1 MPDPEDPDGV
11 TPSAGS
17 GAGGSGPPAQD
28 ERAADRNAGLLRWR
42 FWESRDWEALLER
55 LAMRGFWLAFGV
67 ILVFALVYAINGF
80 PFNRVFE
87 TVIALAGAAL
97 IFAFALKSNDGVM
110 RFLGMMLIAALIISP
125 DDILRLARSLQNQEE
140 TQRDANVEA
149 EVRRFN
155 VFDTRTVALDLHALL
170 EEFDHE
176 LTREGGDGGQG
187 AGGKFGNIATIDD
200 EVLRGFIGCVLDDAV
215 ARSIASSMRS
225 SELYQ
230 TYRTL
235 LLDRFHEI
243 DFRAPDRDEIDANL
257 DDLKA
262 LGVLDYPESQRDQFV
277 LTRLGCRVIWE
288 FDSLRMEYRR
298 RLREGAELPCRA
310 ELDFNEGP
318 ASNSAYL
325 LPVSQTDARQAEIQS
340 RRCIEAGL
348 DEARLSGHVQTP
360 AGYPLAYYQPE
371 PALLDAT
378 LDELGD
384 PVRVL
389 DLASGD
395 VVQQRVTVAE
405 NQWQLL
411 ELRGAGAGTR
421 IEVRGQNGYDPVMR
435 LFASDGR
442 VIDTIDDSVQAD
454 GSYSWNPNFRV
465 ESGTEEPAYVAVRG
479 FGFSAGDVVVWISR
493 VGE

>member
-17 GAGGSGPPAQD
+17 GAGGSGPSGQNEQPA
-28 ERAADRNAGLLRWR
+28 ERNAGLLRWR

-110 RFLGMMLIAALIISP
+110 RFLGMMLIAALIVSP

-155 VFDTRTVALDLHALL
+155 VFDTRAVALDLHALL
-170 EEFDHE
+170 EAFDHE
-176 LTREGGDGGQG
+176 LTRESRNGGQG

-200 EVLRGFIGCVLDDAV
+200 DVLRGFIGCVLDDAV

-230 TYRTL
+230 TYRAL
-235 LLDRFHEI
+235 LLGRFHEI
-243 DFRAPDRDEIDANL
+243 DFRAPDRDEVDANL

-262 LGVLDYPESQRDQFV
+262 LGVLDYPVAQRDQFV
-277 LTRLGCRVIWE
+277 VTGLGCRVIWE

-298 RLREGAELPCRA
+298 RLRDGEILPCMAELGFNEGAETGTPRA
-310 ELDFNEGP
+310 
-318 ASNSAYL
+318 AS
-325 LPVSQTDARQAEIQS
+325 VSQSDARQSDAQA

-348 DEARLSGHVQTP
+348 IEAQQSGEMPGPSGPVRAYHGTRSGLMDP
-360 AGYPLAYYQPE
+360 TLAQLGE
-371 PALLDAT
+371 AAIT
-378 LDELGD
+378 LDLST
-384 PVRVL
+384 
-389 DLASGD
+389 AD
-395 VVQQRVTVAE
+395 VIHRRMSVPTG
-405 NQWQLL
+405 QWQLL
-411 ELRGAGAGTR
+411 ALDAAGSGTR
-421 IEVRGQNGYDPVMR
+421 IEVRGQNGFDPVMR
-435 LFASDGR
+435 LFGSGGG
-442 VIDTIDDSVQAD
+442 VITTIDDSTLAD
-454 GSYSWNPNFRV
+454 GSYSWNPSYMV
-465 ESGTEEPAYVAVRG
+465 EVGTEPPAFVAVRG
-479 FGFSAGDVVVWISR
+479 FGFSGGEAVVWLSR
-493 VGE
+493 IAD